1 MLPKPLNIFRDQSLE
16 WNRGT
21 CELLSPF
28 CWEIPRSFCTWLPV
42 YKTHLAAESI
52 YPEILPR
59 TAPTDAIS
67 SLVGNHWVRI
77 SMALYSVTEID
88 PHVEQWTG
96 KGESPP
102 SA

>member
-1 MLPKPLNIFRDQSLE
+1 MASCLQNPS
-16 WNRGT
+16 
-21 CELLSPF
+21 
-28 CWEIPRSFCTWLPV
+28 
-42 YKTHLAAESI
+42 AAESI

-59 TAPTDAIS
+59 TAPADATSPLI
-67 SLVGNHWVRI
+67 GNHWVGI
-77 SMALYSVTEID
+77 SMAPYSVTEID